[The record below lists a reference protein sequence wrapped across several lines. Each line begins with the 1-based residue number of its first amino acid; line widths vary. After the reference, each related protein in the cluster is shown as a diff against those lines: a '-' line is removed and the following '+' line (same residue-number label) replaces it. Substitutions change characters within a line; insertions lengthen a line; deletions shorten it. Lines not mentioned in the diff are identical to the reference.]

1 MFDSTTSAID
11 AELKE
16 TECKRQ
22 TLATLS
28 LLVKFL
34 DHASILNDIFATY
47 SPHGTVEYQPTSEHS
62 RANARCKIG
71 FERTGTGECVEV
83 EVSVFRD
90 ADSCS
95 VLCNLGNSTLLHYEC
110 VDHAPTLSERR
121 EIAAMLYGALKVF
134 TY

>member
-1 MFDSTTSAID
+1 MFEKTTSTIES
-11 AELKE
+11 ELKACE
-16 TECKRQ
+16 TKRQ

-28 LLVKFL
+28 LLIKFL
-34 DHASILNDIFATY
+34 DGAPILNDIFATY
-47 SPHGTVEYQPTSEHS
+47 SPHGTVEYQPISEHA

-83 EVSVFRD
+83 EVTVFRD

-95 VLCNLGNSTLLHYEC
+95 VLCNIGDGTLLHYEC